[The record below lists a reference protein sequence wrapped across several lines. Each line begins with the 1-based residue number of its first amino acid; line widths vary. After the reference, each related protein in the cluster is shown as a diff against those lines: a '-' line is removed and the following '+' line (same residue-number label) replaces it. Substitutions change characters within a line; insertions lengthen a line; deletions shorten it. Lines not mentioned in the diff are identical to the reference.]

1 MLNLKPKTGNFNIG
15 GGKMSSPPLI
25 SVIIP
30 MYNTSQYIQQTVE
43 SVLAQTYDN
52 FEVIIV
58 DDGSTDNG
66 AQIVKTLIQR
76 DYRIKYVYQSNQGV
90 SAARNNAIEHSQ
102 GDFVA
107 FLDSDDLW
115 LPSKL
120 EKQIN
125 RLTTT
130 GMDACYCG
138 YQYFCEGSKGEVF
151 PKHYQE
157 GKILLEVIKE
167 KVSVWTS
174 TVVVKR
180 SVIINN
186 SITFRSGLNWAE
198 DMDFFYRL
206 LYKCEFCCVKETLA
220 LYRQRPNSL
229 SSTPDRLPEIQLWR
243 EFSQW
248 IQATPSSISY
258 NKQDIEN
265 AIIHYKIPSVAI
277 YCLYQRLCNG
287 IKPDENF
294 FKKAP
299 LQLVYDYKLSLSETG
314 LKLYIKKLLLRYK
327 YGYK

>member
-1 MLNLKPKTGNFNIG
+1 
-15 GGKMSSPPLI
+15 MSSSPLI

-30 MYNTSQYIQQTVE
+30 MYNTSQYISKTVE
-43 SVLAQTYDN
+43 SVLSQTYDN

-66 AQIVKTLIQR
+66 AQIVKLLMQR
-76 DYRIKYVYQSNQGV
+76 DSRIKYIFQSNQGV

-102 GDFVA
+102 GDFIA

-125 RLTTT
+125 RLVAT
-130 GMDACYCG
+130 GMEACYCG
-138 YQYFCEGSKGEVF
+138 YQYFSEATKGEVF
-151 PKHYQE
+151 PKRYQE

-167 KVSVWTS
+167 KISVWTS
-174 TVVVKR
+174 TVVVKK
-180 SVIINN
+180 SVIMDN
-186 SITFRSGLNWAE
+186 SIIFRSGLNWAE

-229 SSTPDRLPEIQLWR
+229 SYSPDRLPEIQLWR

-248 IQATPSSISY
+248 VQTTQSSIPY
-258 NKQDIEN
+258 NKLDIEK
-265 AIIHYKIPSVAI
+265 AITHYKLPSVAI

-287 IKPDENF
+287 IKPDEDF
-294 FKKAP
+294 FKKSP
-299 LQLVYDYKLSLSETG
+299 LQLVNDYKLSLSQTG
-314 LKLYIKKLLLRYK
+314 LKLYVKKLLLRYK